1 MSAKELFQAGKLA
14 EAIAALNGELRDN
27 PGDANR
33 RTFLFELLCFAGN
46 FDRADKQLDM
56 LMNAD
61 NPQAGMGGLLYK
73 SALHA
78 ERERQTMFEKGTF
91 PLSSSPAA
99 TAGSWNGTP
108 FLTLEDADPRIGARL
123 EVFAAGQYMW
133 IPFEHIE
140 SIEMPTPK
148 RLRDLLW
155 APAVV
160 RTRPNAEN
168 VELGEILL
176 PVISPLSWKHSDE
189 EVRLGRATEW
199 EDLESGE
206 QAPIGQKMFLLDGE
220 EVPFLELRQVEIQIS
235 GAAAS

>member
-1 MSAKELFQAGKLA
+1 MNAQALLKAGKLT
-14 EAIAALNGELRDN
+14 EAITALNGELRDN
-27 PGDANR
+27 PGDVQR

-78 ERERQTMFEKGTF
+78 ERERQTMFEKESF
-91 PLSSSPAA
+91 PLSSAPNAPA
-99 TAGSWNGTP
+99 GKWNGTE
-108 FLTLEDADPRIGARL
+108 FEAIEDADPRIGARL

-140 SIEMPTPK
+140 SIELPAPK

-160 RTRPNAEN
+160 KTGKGFEGI
-168 VELGEILL
+168 ELGEVLL
-176 PVISPLSWKHSDE
+176 PVIAPLSWKHPDE
-189 EVRLGRATEW
+189 AVRLGRATEW
-199 EDLESGE
+199 QELESGE
-206 QAPIGQKMFLLDGE
+206 QAPVGMKMLLLDGE
-220 EVPFLELRQVEIQIS
+220 EVPFLDMRQLEIQVS
-235 GAAAS
+235 EAAAS

>member
-1 MSAKELFQAGKLA
+1 MSAQALLKAGKLT
-14 EAIAALNGELRDN
+14 EAITALNGELRDN
-27 PGDANR
+27 PGDVQR

-78 ERERQTMFEKGTF
+78 ERDRQAMFEKGTF
-91 PLSSSPAA
+91 PISKPPLVPGG
-99 TAGSWNGTP
+99 TWNGKLFETI
-108 FLTLEDADPRIGARL
+108 EDADPRIGARL

-140 SIEMPTPK
+140 SIEMPAPK

-155 APAVV
+155 APAKV
-160 RTRPNAEN
+160 TTGKGFEGM
-168 VELGEILL
+168 ELGEVLV
-176 PVISPLSWKHSDE
+176 PVIAPLSWKHPDE
-189 EVRLGRATEW
+189 AVRLGRATEW
-199 EDLESGE
+199 QELEDGE
-206 QAPIGQKMFLLDGE
+206 QAPVGLKMLLVDGE
-220 EVPFLELRQVEIQIS
+220 DVPFLEMRQLEIQVS
-235 GAAAS
+235 EAAAS